1 MNELSQFLL
10 EHLIIDFDG
19 EVDIDNLRSC
29 LRKDASPQARAL
41 LEKIVAEG
49 GVEEFMITLA
59 DCLMTNIST
68 GITPQ
73 VVKDH
78 MVNYSEA

>member
-1 MNELSQFLL
+1 VNELSQFLL